1 MICFSIGWIQTFS
14 RPNSKEVWLASAF
27 NLHVFDHSQRTAPDP
42 EAALKDDSE
51 ILHST
56 DSEAGE
62 AVELGEHSRQCFQAT
77 DSEEEEIFPASD
89 EEAEAC
95 PAKRR
100 KYTARDST
108 QLQFLGLDVCRF
120 ALAKL
125 IGVGNSTIEKLR
137 KGHAIFTNNLRPPLP
152 KHPHFKRTLK
162 STAANMVWEGIL
174 MFLWLLYHLEAE
186 AMPNRYT
193 LPGEKTLES
202 PFPENCS
209 DPRDPDLVQRLV
221 NGFRQTMQT
230 QATDVDTSLIGPG
243 TFKGAVKALPHMTR
257 TELYWEYAAFAECR
271 GIATGSYGTFMKA
284 INKVIGPNIR
294 DGHLRF
300 RATNEHGQCDTC
312 FELRKACREAKT
324 EAARRE
330 ARSRHHMHVLSQWLD
345 RQIYWS
351 FRTLSYNF
359 FSTVLQANGRLLDLN
374 WNSKLSY
381 FACGAQLFR
390 FPCLS

>member
-1 MICFSIGWIQTFS
+1 MFVDLPWPSSLELEIRQLRSWERAMQFLPTTSGPHYQSTHISSARWNRLQQTWCGKASWCFCGFCIIWRQKQCLIDTHCLGKRHRSHLFPRI
-14 RPNSKEVWLASAF
+14 
-27 NLHVFDHSQRTAPDP
+27 
-42 EAALKDDSE
+42 ALILE
-51 ILHST
+51 ILTLSNDLSMVSGRLCKH
-56 DSEAGE
+56 
-62 AVELGEHSRQCFQAT
+62 RQPMW
-77 DSEEEEIFPASD
+77 IHRWSD
-89 EEAEAC
+89 
-95 PAKRR
+95 
-100 KYTARDST
+100 
-108 QLQFLGLDVCRF
+108 Q
-120 ALAKL
+120 
-125 IGVGNSTIEKLR
+125 
-137 KGHAIFTNNLRPPLP
+137 GH
-152 KHPHFKRTLK
+152 
-162 STAANMVWEGIL
+162 
-174 MFLWLLYHLEAE
+174 
-186 AMPNRYT
+186 
-193 LPGEKTLES
+193 
-202 PFPENCS
+202 
-209 DPRDPDLVQRLV
+209 
-221 NGFRQTMQT
+221 
-230 QATDVDTSLIGPG
+230 
-243 TFKGAVKALPHMTR
+243 FKGAVKALPHMTR

-390 FPCLS
+390 FPCLSWDLDHPIIQ